1 MQSGLREELLQ
12 RVKCHDQYNHVQID
26 GTGLFEL
33 DGKAVAKAC
42 LVRGLP
48 CPSGLLLPVSVVR
61 NLQDQRKYQID
72 IDQARMV
79 LGEFCARENVPRP
92 ETSTPQISAG
102 TAGSLPCNLK
112 LVWICLNLKP
122 L

>member
-1 MQSGLREELLQ
+1 MQSGLRQELLL
-12 RVKCHDQYNHVQID
+12 RIKWHDMYHHVQID
-26 GTGLFEL
+26 GMGLFEL

-79 LGEFCARENVPRP
+79 LGEFCTRVNVPQP
-92 ETSTPQISAG
+92 ETSSPQISAG
-102 TAGSLPCNLK
+102 TTGWLPCYLK
-112 LVWICLNLKP
+112 LVSICLNLEP
-122 L
+122 F